1 MPLVE
6 GVDTNSSL
14 LQADD
19 EYEVLYCI
27 REAVDDV
34 LQGFLCVGEKGA
46 VVSKTRWFSCVRGD
60 TEG

>member
-34 LQGFLCVGEKGA
+34 L
-46 VVSKTRWFSCVRGD
+46 
-60 TEG
+60 